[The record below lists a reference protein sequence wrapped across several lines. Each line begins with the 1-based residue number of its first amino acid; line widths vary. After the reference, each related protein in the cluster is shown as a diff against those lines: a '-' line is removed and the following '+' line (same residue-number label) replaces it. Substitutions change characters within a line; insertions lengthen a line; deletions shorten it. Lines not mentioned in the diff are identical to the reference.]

1 MQYPTIANK
10 NTPKEMERFFTT
22 LQIICATVMAS
33 GVTTV
38 TLYHTF
44 KGHMKAFP
52 GIMMFLMCA
61 VAIYL
66 FFLSWKELKE
76 AYSK

>member
-1 MQYPTIANK
+1 MLVA
-10 NTPKEMERFFTT
+10 
-22 LQIICATVMAS
+22 V
-33 GVTTV
+33 GVLTV
-38 TLYHTF
+38 TLYHSF
-44 KGHMKAFP
+44 MGNIKLFP

-66 FFLSWKELKE
+66 FCLSCKELKD

>member
-10 NTPKEMERFFTT
+10 NTPKENGMVSSS

-44 KGHMKAFP
+44 KGNMKAFP

>member
-1 MQYPTIANK
+1 
-10 NTPKEMERFFTT
+10 MEKFFST
-22 LQIICATVMAS
+22 LQIICSTLVAS

-44 KGHMKAFP
+44 TGNMKVFP

-61 VAIYL
+61 VATYL
-66 FFLSWKELKE
+66 FCLSWKELKE

>member
-1 MQYPTIANK
+1 
-10 NTPKEMERFFTT
+10 MEKFFST
-22 LQIICATVMAS
+22 LQIIFSTLVAG
-33 GVTTV
+33 GVLTV

-44 KGHMKAFP
+44 KGNMKVFP

-66 FFLSWKELKE
+66 FCLSCKELKE